1 MSDSKRRILITADRI
16 RRRTAELGQEISRDY
31 AGKRPVLVGVLNG
44 ALIFM
49 ADLMREIDLPLEAY
63 MMAASSYDGSE
74 STGTVEIIKPL
85 DADIAG
91 RDVILVEDIV
101 DTGITLD
108 CLLESLQSEQP
119 ASLEVCTLLDKKS
132 RRVVEAPIRYVGF
145 EIPDEFVV
153 GYGLDYNQQYRNL
166 PHVASMSPAA
176 IGADRTSEPCSQRGC
191 RRADG

>member
-1 MSDSKRRILITADRI
+1 MSYDGIGKTLITADAI
-16 RRRTAELGQEISRDY
+16 REKVREIGGEITRDY

-63 MMAASSYDGSE
+63 MMAASSYDGYE

-85 DADIAG
+85 DASITG
-91 RDVILVEDIV
+91 CDVILVEDIV

-108 CLLESLQSEQP
+108 CLLESLRAEQP
-119 ASLEVCTLLDKKS
+119 ASLEVCALLDKKS
-132 RRVVEAPIRYVGF
+132 RRQMEVPLKYVGF

-153 GYGLDYNQQYRNL
+153 GYGLDYNQQFRNL
-166 PHVASMSPAA
+166 PCVASLNAAA
-176 IGADRTSEPCSQRGC
+176 IGTG
-191 RRADG
+191 

>member
-1 MSDSKRRILITADRI
+1 MSEDSVGKTLITADDI
-16 RRRTAELGQEISRDY
+16 REKVREIGSEISRDY
-31 AGKRPVLVGVLNG
+31 AGKQPVIVGILNG

-63 MMAASSYDGSE
+63 MMAASSYDGYE

-85 DADIAG
+85 DARIDG

-101 DTGITLD
+101 DTGITLN
-108 CLLESLQSEQP
+108 CLLESLQDEKP
-119 ASLEVCTLLDKKS
+119 ASLEVCALLDKKS
-132 RRVVEAPIRYVGF
+132 CRQVEVPIKYIGF

-166 PHVASMSPAA
+166 PYVASMNAA
-176 IGADRTSEPCSQRGC
+176 AVSGAG
-191 RRADG
+191 

>member
-1 MSDSKRRILITADRI
+1 MNKDNVGSALCAADAIQEKVR
-16 RRRTAELGQEISRDY
+16 ELGQEISRDY
-31 AGKRPVLVGVLNG
+31 AGKRIVLVGVLNG

-63 MMAASSYDGSE
+63 MMAVSSYDGSE
-74 STGTVEIIKPL
+74 STGKVEIIKPL

-91 RDVILVEDIV
+91 RDVVLVEDIV

-108 CLLESLQSEQP
+108 CLLESLQAEQP

-132 RRVVEAPIRYVGF
+132 RRVVEVPIRYVGF

-166 PHVASMSPAA
+166 PYVASLNVAP
-176 IGADRTSEPCSQRGC
+176 
-191 RRADG
+191 

>member
-1 MSDSKRRILITADRI
+1 MSEDSIGKALITADDI
-16 RRRTAELGQEISRDY
+16 REKVREIGSEISRDY
-31 AGKRPVLVGVLNG
+31 AGKQPVLVGVLNG

-49 ADLMREIDLPLEAY
+49 ADLMREINLPLEAY
-63 MMAASSYDGSE
+63 MMAASSYDGYE

-85 DADIAG
+85 DASIAG

-108 CLLESLQSEQP
+108 CLLESLQDEKP
-119 ASLEVCTLLDKKS
+119 ASLEVCALLDKKS
-132 RRVVEAPIRYVGF
+132 CRQVEVPIKYIGF

-166 PHVASMSPAA
+166 PYVASMNA
-176 IGADRTSEPCSQRGC
+176 
-191 RRADG
+191 

>member
-1 MSDSKRRILITADRI
+1 MSHDSISKTLITADAIREKVRRI
-16 RRRTAELGQEISRDY
+16 GSEITCDY
-31 AGKRPVLVGVLNG
+31 SGKRPVLVGVLNG

-63 MMAASSYDGSE
+63 MMAASSYDGYE

-85 DADIAG
+85 DANITG

-108 CLLESLQSEQP
+108 CLLESLQAENP
-119 ASLEVCTLLDKKS
+119 ASLEVCALLDKKS
-132 RRVVEAPIRYVGF
+132 RRQVEVPIKYVGF

-166 PHVASMSPAA
+166 PYVASLNAA
-176 IGADRTSEPCSQRGC
+176 SVNGAG
-191 RRADG
+191 

>member
-1 MSDSKRRILITADRI
+1 MSEDSLGKALITADDI
-16 RRRTAELGQEISRDY
+16 REKVREIGSKISRDY
-31 AGKRPVLVGVLNG
+31 AGKRPVLVGILNG

-63 MMAASSYDGSE
+63 MMAASSYDGYE

-85 DADIAG
+85 DASITG

-108 CLLESLQSEQP
+108 CLLESLQDEKP
-119 ASLEVCTLLDKKS
+119 ASLEVCALLDKKS
-132 RRVVEAPIRYVGF
+132 RRQVEVPIRYIGF

-153 GYGLDYNQQYRNL
+153 GYGLDYNQRYRNL
-166 PHVASMSPAA
+166 PYVASMNA
-176 IGADRTSEPCSQRGC
+176 
-191 RRADG
+191 

>member
-1 MSDSKRRILITADRI
+1 MSEDSLGKALITADDI
-16 RRRTAELGQEISRDY
+16 REKVREIGSEISRDY
-31 AGKRPVLVGVLNG
+31 AGKQPVLVGILNG

-63 MMAASSYDGSE
+63 MMAASSYDGYE

-85 DADIAG
+85 DASITG

-108 CLLESLQSEQP
+108 CLLESLQDEKP
-119 ASLEVCTLLDKKS
+119 ASLEVCALLDKKS
-132 RRVVEAPIRYVGF
+132 RRQVEVPIKYIGF

-153 GYGLDYNQQYRNL
+153 GYGLDYNQRYRNL
-166 PHVASMSPAA
+166 PYVASMNA
-176 IGADRTSEPCSQRGC
+176 
-191 RRADG
+191 

>member
-1 MSDSKRRILITADRI
+1 MSEDSVGKTLITADDI
-16 RRRTAELGQEISRDY
+16 REKVREIGSEISRDY
-31 AGKRPVLVGVLNG
+31 AGKQPVIVGILNG

-63 MMAASSYDGSE
+63 MMAASSYDGCE

-85 DADIAG
+85 DASIAG

-108 CLLESLQSEQP
+108 CLLESLQDEKP
-119 ASLEVCTLLDKKS
+119 ASLEVCALLDKKS
-132 RRVVEAPIRYVGF
+132 CRQVEVPIKYIGF

-153 GYGLDYNQQYRNL
+153 GYGLDYNQRYRNL
-166 PHVASMSPAA
+166 PYVASMNAA
-176 IGADRTSEPCSQRGC
+176 AVSGAG
-191 RRADG
+191 

>member
-1 MSDSKRRILITADRI
+1 MSHNSIDKTLITAHAI
-16 RRRTAELGQEISRDY
+16 RGKVREIGSEISRDY
-31 AGKRPVLVGVLNG
+31 AGRRLVLVGVLNG

-63 MMAASSYDGSE
+63 MIAASSYDGYE

-85 DADIAG
+85 DASIAG

-108 CLLESLQSEQP
+108 CLLESLQAEQP
-119 ASLEVCTLLDKKS
+119 ASLEVCALLDKKS
-132 RRVVEAPIRYVGF
+132 RRQIEVPLKYVGF

-166 PHVASMSPAA
+166 PYVASMSAA
-176 IGADRTSEPCSQRGC
+176 AVNGTG
-191 RRADG
+191 

>member
-1 MSDSKRRILITADRI
+1 MNDDSVGKVLVAADVIQEKVREI
-16 RRRTAELGQEISRDY
+16 GSEISRDY
-31 AGKRPVLVGVLNG
+31 AGRTPVLVGVLNG

-63 MMAASSYDGSE
+63 MMAVSSYDGYE

-85 DADIAG
+85 DASITG

-108 CLLESLQSEQP
+108 CLLESLQAENP
-119 ASLEVCTLLDKKS
+119 ASLEVCALLDKKS
-132 RRVVEAPIRYVGF
+132 RRVVEVPIKYVGF

-166 PHVASMSPAA
+166 PYVAYLNVAA
-176 IGADRTSEPCSQRGC
+176 VNGAG
-191 RRADG
+191 

>member
-1 MSDSKRRILITADRI
+1 MSQDSVGKALITADDI
-16 RRRTAELGQEISRDY
+16 REKVREIGSEISRDY
-31 AGKRPVLVGVLNG
+31 AGKQPVLVGILNG

-63 MMAASSYDGSE
+63 MMAASSYDGYE

-85 DADIAG
+85 DASIAG

-108 CLLESLQSEQP
+108 CLLESLQGEKP
-119 ASLEVCTLLDKKS
+119 ASLEVCALLDKKS
-132 RRVVEAPIRYVGF
+132 CRQVEVPIKYIGF

-166 PHVASMSPAA
+166 PYVASMNS
-176 IGADRTSEPCSQRGC
+176 
-191 RRADG
+191 

>member
-1 MSDSKRRILITADRI
+1 MSEDSVGKTLITADDI
-16 RRRTAELGQEISRDY
+16 REKVREIGSEISRDY
-31 AGKRPVLVGVLNG
+31 AGKQPVIVGILNG

-63 MMAASSYDGSE
+63 MMAASSYDGYE

-85 DADIAG
+85 DASITA

-108 CLLESLQSEQP
+108 CLLESLQDEKP
-119 ASLEVCTLLDKKS
+119 ASLEVCALLDKKS
-132 RRVVEAPIRYVGF
+132 CRQVEVPIKYIGF

-153 GYGLDYNQQYRNL
+153 GYGLDYNQRYRNL
-166 PHVASMSPAA
+166 PYVASMNAA
-176 IGADRTSEPCSQRGC
+176 AVSGAG
-191 RRADG
+191 